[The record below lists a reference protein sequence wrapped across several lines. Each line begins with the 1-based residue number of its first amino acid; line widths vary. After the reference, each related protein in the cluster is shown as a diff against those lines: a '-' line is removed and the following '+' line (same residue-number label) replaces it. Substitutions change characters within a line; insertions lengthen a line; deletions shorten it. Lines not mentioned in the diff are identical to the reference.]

1 MSLTVRRGQSL
12 QPLVCFRKLCLQ
24 LGSTAAA
31 AAAPVLRQLRP
42 VITLRSLGSFDLVH
56 QCLFFISQRSF
67 YFRKSE
73 LRLALLEEPPH
84 WTFSCVP

>member
-42 VITLRSLGSFDLVH
+42 VIYH
-56 QCLFFISQRSF
+56 
-67 YFRKSE
+67 SE
-73 LRLALLEEPPH
+73 E
-84 WTFSCVP
+84 SG